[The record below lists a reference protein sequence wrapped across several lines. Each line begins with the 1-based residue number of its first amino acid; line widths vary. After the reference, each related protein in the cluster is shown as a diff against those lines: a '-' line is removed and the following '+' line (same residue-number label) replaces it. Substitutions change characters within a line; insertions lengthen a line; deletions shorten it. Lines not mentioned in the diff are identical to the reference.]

1 MHKQLF
7 AAVLAITS
15 ASACKSRPSDPPAAD
30 NTARNERDRA
40 VTPTADNA
48 VATASDLD
56 LTQTIRKAVI
66 GDSSLSTNAHNCKI
80 VVQQGDVTLVGP
92 VASLAER
99 TKVEQLAAAV
109 VGNHKVFN
117 QLEVT
122 N

>member
-1 MHKQLF
+1 MNTHF
-7 AAVLAITS
+7 LAITL
-15 ASACKSRPSDPPAAD
+15 AAALGAGCKAKPEDKPAD
-30 NTARNERDRA
+30 NTAQNARGSAA
-40 VTPTADNA
+40 VPTADQAGNSSSD
-48 VATASDLD
+48 TAIAQSV
-56 LTQTIRKAVI
+56 RKTVT
-66 GDSSLSTNAHNCKI
+66 GDGILSTNAHNCKI